1 MENKLLELYDKN
13 GALDDKMKIE
23 YFLDGGEMLLR
34 VKYKEN
40 SLWKV
45 AGSLGLFVAIMSLI
59 MFSGIFG
66 EFYFVITLLF
76 IFNFLMSGILTVFY
90 FRITSIDY
98 IRVNDN
104 ILSIYKGMVLPKK
117 KINLTEVEQG
127 RVIGN
132 RFVLILR
139 NQKEV
144 EINLK
149 LITIKDF
156 ESMKVQLEK
165 YFPVL

>member
-1 MENKLLELYDKN
+1 M
-13 GALDDKMKIE
+13 
-23 YFLDGGEMLLR
+23 LR
-34 VKYKEN
+34 VKYKE
-40 SLWKV
+40 SPLWRV
-45 AGSLGLFVAIMSLI
+45 AGSLWLFVAIMNLI

-98 IRVNDN
+98 IRVNEN
-104 ILSIYKGMVLPKK
+104 ILSIYKGLVLPMK

-149 LITIKDF
+149 FITIKDF
-156 ESMKVQLEK
+156 ERMKVQLET